1 MIARHFDHC
10 GNISRLPQ
18 SVDLIVGPGFKDAFL
33 PGYPTKEESPFWEAD
48 FKGRNVIEA
57 PFNTKIGKFQAWD
70 YFGDGS
76 LYVLNVPGHAT
87 GHVSALVRTTPDTAV
102 FMGGD
107 VCHFTGAWLLRSRM
121 LLNTG

>member
-1 MIARHFDHC
+1 M
-10 GNISRLPQ
+10 PQ

-33 PGYPTKEESPFWEAD
+33 PGYPAKEDSPFWEAD

-57 PFNTKIGKFQAWD
+57 PFDGKLGKYDSWD

-76 LYVLNVPGHAT
+76 IYILNVPGHAT
-87 GHVSALVRTTPDTAV
+87 GHISAVVRTTPDTAI

-107 VCHFTGAWLLRSRM
+107 VCHFTGKSSAGKIVSM
-121 LLNTG
+121 LY